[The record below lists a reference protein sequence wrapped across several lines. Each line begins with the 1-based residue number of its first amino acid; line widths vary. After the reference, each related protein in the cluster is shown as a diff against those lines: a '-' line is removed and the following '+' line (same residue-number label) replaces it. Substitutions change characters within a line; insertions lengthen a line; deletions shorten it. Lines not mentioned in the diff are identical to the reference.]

1 MLVSEHQAAFVLVD
15 AFASWNSSTLWCLAI
30 SIAADCLATQRRQ
43 VDRARVLSRQFG
55 AFVRHRTALDVR
67 ARTLVLVILG
77 AVLARVVVRFV
88 GAFCAKMDKKAN

>member
-15 AFASWNSSTLWCLAI
+15 AFASWNSSTLRCLAV

-55 AFVRHRTALDVR
+55 AFVGHWTALDVR
-67 ARTLVLVILG
+67 ARTLVLVVLG